1 MKNVFLITSP
11 VEIFSTDLNVKWG
24 LMQKEDDNM
33 EEMLNKFIKENKI
46 KVDDEG
52 NFEMYI
58 VVDVDE
64 EDCEIG
70 TVVKGKTVEFYT
82 EKRAYEDLK
91 DNNAYITNI
100 QYLFVTTSK
109 IINKLKEKISIR
121 KDLLK
126 IEDKMS
132 KVLVNKKDVIS
143 VHNDKL
149 YIDKYKIID
158 HIILKPKLKFKIKNF
173 CKETIEVIIYNDITE
188 KSKTIT
194 IRYPHEELSEK
205 TIKDAINTYLD
216 IDEEEVTLYNRILKD
231 GVDL

>member
-1 MKNVFLITSP
+1 MSIENLYYVVGGFFDGNLTR
-11 VEIFSTDLNVKWG
+11 
-24 LMQKEDDNM
+24 EDDNM
-33 EEMLNKFIKENKI
+33 EEKLNKFLEENKI
-46 KVDDEG
+46 EIDGDG
-52 NFEMYI
+52 DFEMYI
-58 VVDVDE
+58 VVDANE

-70 TVVKGKTVEFYT
+70 TIVKGKTVESYT

-91 DNNAYITNI
+91 DNIDTN
-100 QYLFVTTSK
+100 QYFIIVTSK

-126 IEDKMS
+126 IEDKML
-132 KVLVNKKDVIS
+132 KILVNKKDVIS

-149 YIDKYKIID
+149 CIDKYKIID

-173 CKETIEVIIYNDITE
+173 CKETIEVIIYNDITG

-216 IDEEEVTLYNRILKD
+216 IDEEEVALYNRILKD

>member
-1 MKNVFLITSP
+1 MSIENLYYVVGGFFDGNLTR
-11 VEIFSTDLNVKWG
+11 
-24 LMQKEDDNM
+24 EDDDM

-46 KVDDEG
+46 KVDDKG

-70 TVVKGKTVEFYT
+70 TVVKGKTVEAYT

-91 DNNAYITNI
+91 DNIDTN
-100 QYLFVTTSK
+100 QYFIIVTPK

-126 IEDKMS
+126 IEDKML
-132 KVLVNKKDVIS
+132 KILVNKKDVIS

-216 IDEEEVTLYNRILKD
+216 IDEKKVALYNRILKD